1 MFYYLKGTVVH
12 TFENF
17 AVLDIGGIG
26 FKIYSS
32 LSSLSKITQ
41 NNNYIFYTYTNIRED
56 AFDIYGFITQ
66 EELNFFE
73 MLLSVSGVGPK
84 AALAVLSALS
94 PSGVAKAVLTNDAKA
109 ISAAQGVG
117 IKTAQR
123 IILELQSKISG
134 ENLLQNVSEN
144 DNFLNMSANNDAV
157 AALMALG
164 YNATEAK
171 RAIAA
176 AEPGKTVEETITNAL
191 LKLSKPF

>member
-12 TFENF
+12 TSENF

-134 ENLLQNVSEN
+134 EDLLQNVTEN

>member
-94 PSGVAKAVLTNDAKA
+94 PSGAAKAVLTNDAKA

-134 ENLLQNVSEN
+134 EDLLQNVTEN

-191 LKLSKPF
+191 LKISKPF

>member
-94 PSGVAKAVLTNDAKA
+94 PSGVAKAVLTNDSKA

-134 ENLLQNVSEN
+134 EDLLQNVSEN